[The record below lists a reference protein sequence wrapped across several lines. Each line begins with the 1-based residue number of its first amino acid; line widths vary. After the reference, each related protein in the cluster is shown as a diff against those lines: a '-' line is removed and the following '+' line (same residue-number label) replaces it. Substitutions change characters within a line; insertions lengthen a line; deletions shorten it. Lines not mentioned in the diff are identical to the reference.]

1 MSEEKAKYRVLRLS
15 FIGNQLLEEGAEV
28 EYDGEPGT
36 NLHPLNDAAV
46 TAHNAKFGKS
56 TSEAEKPEVHDG
68 LKEEGGDLGDGDIEA
83 LRDEYEA
90 LFNKKP
96 HPAMKADTLREKIT
110 EVRQRLGN

>member
-28 EYDGEPGT
+28 EYGGEPGT
-36 NLHPLNDAAV
+36 NLEPLNDAAF
-46 TAHNAKFGKS
+46 TAHHAKFGKS
-56 TSEAEKPEVHDG
+56 TSEAEKPEVNDDQ
-68 LKEEGGDLGDGDIEA
+68 EGEVGDKDDGDIEA

-110 EVRQRLGN
+110 EERQRLGN